1 MAYEFKRLSDVT
13 TVEAVAENTN
23 VLIEEGGIVKKV
35 NKSYVGEK
43 VSDAALVEAATED
56 ANVIIEENGVVK
68 RVHKSQIGLTEVS
81 WNDLKDKP
89 FHEEG
94 EMSEILPEMSFEFYG
109 EPVIPNASLTFEE
122 GADYIVIFNGQ
133 EYRCTAYIAEAPM
146 TPSIGNG
153 PIGDADARHNNE
165 PFFVTVYEGNVMIF
179 AAEPGYYTMSIL
191 KAPKVKTIDYKWMPK
206 GYPKLETKMVEVMA
220 GQMPGAQ
227 TAPEEE
233 NYCFGL
239 SDTNE
244 LGFIFKLGVKY
255 IVTINGERYE
265 TISYMGKR
273 HNSSSEYV
281 MLGDIDMPDNM
292 PFVILADA
300 PNEHCDVMYGW
311 RARFGEDA
319 EFSISEKQETITPM
333 DPRFVGGGALT
344 VIFDDKTISSGDD
357 SAITCNVSVEE
368 ITQAVYAGRPI
379 VSYLVLDNYYNIR
392 QLFLRNGDPDIGFY
406 TFETPMEIYDGT
418 YRYSSYH
425 IERDGTIE
433 YSYTSEPLSGDS

>member
-23 VLIEEGGIVKKV
+23 VLIEEDGIVKKV

-109 EPVIPNASLTFEE
+109 EPVIPNVSLTFEE
-122 GADYIVIFNGQ
+122 GTDYIVIFDGQ
-133 EYRCTAYIAEAPM
+133 KYRCTAYIAEAPM

-153 PIGDADARHNNE
+153 PIGDADARHNDE

-191 KAPKVKTIDYKWMPK
+191 KAPKVNPIDYKWMPK
-206 GYPKLETKMVEVMA
+206 GYPKLETKIIDTLPKCTLTGQLGEGPWEVYSHE
-220 GQMPGAQ
+220 GTYRCPYFVIKPN
-227 TAPEEE
+227 T
-233 NYCFGL
+233 
-239 SDTNE
+239 D
-244 LGFIFKLGVKY
+244 Y
-255 IVTINGERYE
+255 IVEINGAKYE
-265 TISYMGKR
+265 VTSDGDGSGSGLMVSTPDDFIATIVY
-273 HNSSSEYV
+273 
-281 MLGDIDMPDNM
+281 
-292 PFVILADA
+292 DA
-300 PNEHCDVMYGW
+300 INDFSGMWWNYD
-311 RARFGEDA
+311 FGPEI
-319 EFSISEKQETITPM
+319 EIHIYEKEEIVTPM

-344 VIFDDKTISSGDD
+344 VIFDDRTASSGDD

-379 VSYLVLDNYYNIR
+379 VSYLVLDDYYNVR
-392 QLFLRNGDPDIGFY
+392 QLFLRNGDPNIGFY
-406 TFETPMEIYDGT
+406 IFETPMEIYGGK
-418 YRYSSYH
+418 YSYSSYH
-425 IERDGTIE
+425 IENGTIE
-433 YSYTSEPLSGDS
+433 YSYESKSLSGDN